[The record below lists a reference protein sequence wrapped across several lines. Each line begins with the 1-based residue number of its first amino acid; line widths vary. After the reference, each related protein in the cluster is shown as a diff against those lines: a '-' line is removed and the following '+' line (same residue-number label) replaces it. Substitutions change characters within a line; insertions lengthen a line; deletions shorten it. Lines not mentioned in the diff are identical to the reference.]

1 MLEIVE
7 ANDQV
12 IMTTFQAG
20 LNNPDLIFSLGK
32 MPPTSTTNL
41 LFKAQKYMNGDDAL
55 TTKGLIG
62 KWKKEE
68 PSDSK
73 VRKRIVRTH
82 ISKAEASKS
91 SSNNLKNKTNFTP
104 LVMPTNKILMQ
115 IKDEPSLKR
124 TKPLSTSSR
133 KHDPKKYCR
142 FHKDHDH
149 YTDECHDLKKQ
160 IEELI
165 QRGKLQKFIKRDHQP
180 QSWTNDKPHDNTKDD
195 GQDHPKQVV
204 GETRMITRGPVSE
217 GSYKSLKKTYQR
229 QINSVH
235 IKHPSIKYQ

>member
-12 IMTTFQAG
+12 IMTTFQAR

-32 MPPTSTTNL
+32 TPPTFMTNL
-41 LFKAQKYMNGDDAL
+41 LFKAQKYMNGDDAF
-55 TTKGLIG
+55 TTKWLIG

-91 SSNNLKNKTNFTP
+91 SSNKPKNKTNFTP
-104 LVMPTNKILMQ
+104 LVMPANKILMQ
-115 IKDEPSLKR
+115 IKDEPSLKW

-133 KHDPKKYCR
+133 KYDPKKYCH
-142 FHKDHDH
+142 FHKDHGH
-149 YTDECHDLKKQ
+149 
-160 IEELI
+160 
-165 QRGKLQKFIKRDHQP
+165 
-180 QSWTNDKPHDNTKDD
+180 
-195 GQDHPKQVV
+195 
-204 GETRMITRGPVSE
+204 
-217 GSYKSLKKTYQR
+217 
-229 QINSVH
+229 
-235 IKHPSIKYQ
+235 